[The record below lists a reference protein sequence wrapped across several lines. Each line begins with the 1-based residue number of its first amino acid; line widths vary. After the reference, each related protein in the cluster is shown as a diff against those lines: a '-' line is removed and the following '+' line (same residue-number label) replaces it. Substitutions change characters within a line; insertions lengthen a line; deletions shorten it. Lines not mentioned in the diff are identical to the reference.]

1 MFSKKPHSDVKK
13 SSLKVLDLKKDS
25 LGRLKHLKVV
35 LENSDIH
42 EAKIFFESNYS
53 HIFYVFYDVFISAE
67 NNLKQRAHHRTGRED
82 LELVRFIFEKLLI
95 LLPELINRRWQC
107 HSLQNIMKK
116 FLHCGNSV
124 KLRRDGIRL
133 FLLWYQILGENA
145 PAELD
150 AIFMSLVPGLIPGV
164 PNPYIVPSS
173 SNQSHGLFSRNT
185 TAGEGYQ
192 ETSTFYA
199 SATDVPESSPVCPIE
214 IAPLLPPLSGE
225 QLPDDSTRFYLDCL
239 LEYMVS
245 QVCKVE
251 WRDRSEI
258 RYLKC
263 FHFLFEKFKKHYL
276 PHLFPG
282 FSCISNLFSPSLDLP
297 VLRTE
302 NDIKLDHD
310 STRFSQKETLY
321 LCQSTVIRWITHFT
335 QLVKK
340 TTVTFQQAA
349 ISESKEQNETNRP
362 SATAESEGNHHSS
375 SHNNNNLL
383 TTSSFGMER
392 DPSSTSLGNDDLSL
406 HDYAIVRSTLY
417 SSRENINMVNEIFR
431 RAFLMHFKFSST
443 MRKVVAVYRE
453 WIHKNSN
460 EKPIF
465 LEEPVLTLES
475 KEDKVDGPF
484 LSKEAGGEEY
494 PSELSGMRLRKD
506 SYIKAIHSDNNHLRA
521 GLQNMLI
528 VFLTNAANVFL
539 LDLSHDSLHF
549 LEEQVDMCKRVLNI
563 YRYMVMNIQM
573 ERRVWQQLLL
583 VLLQI
588 TSLVLKEV
596 PPVRK
601 EDVLGGRLA
610 PALFQT
616 LIVTWIKANLNVVI
630 STSLWDKFLSVL
642 SSLTLWEELI
652 KEWAKTMETL
662 TRVLAKQVYSLDLN
676 DLPLDRL
683 SEQKMKK
690 NRGMRK
696 TVIGNLDEK
705 FEKCKS
711 QSTSVVRAGN
721 IYDDASLQG
730 TVRTDAAPVMRA
742 RSGSGSGEHMHK
754 HHSGNMRRS
763 NSDTNLLR
771 KNHSHRLKDFSAID
785 VSSQKQVFV
794 TGASPMADDEFSK
807 GIHSFDEAKDF
818 KKISYK
824 HKSKSLDFLAHRA
837 ESPCFS
843 ESSEC
848 HSRSPSPTPS
858 SGLEN
863 TSIKD
868 SPMQI
873 DTVASSAD
881 NSCNNSDNFGTRK
894 ISLDHFGI
902 LISRREIG
910 TSSHIEARSIMSG
923 GTTNGWLPDVA
934 VVLWKRMLGAL
945 GDINKIKDAS
955 VHAQV
960 LKYLVDLSELF
971 VKIRDNLGVT
981 LDNLST
987 PVPPDYVPPLLL
999 VTPWL
1004 FEALNLPEKYK
1015 QGKLTAFKLL
1025 CILMVRRHD
1034 IPLANEYLAHFYYS
1048 LHYGLMANDQD
1059 MINTI
1064 VKYCGPNFFSIG
1076 LPGSTLLVMDFIY
1089 AADTVI
1095 SSSDIK
1101 GVPRTEAISILGAL
1115 LSLTNVYKE
1124 IPTLQPSS
1132 TELFTIACKDAKDHI
1147 ISILF
1152 KAGKREP
1159 AGLARCIA
1167 INSIGI
1173 YLYEELTNKTSH
1185 YRIKEAVTVLLIAV
1199 RSALSTQKPR
1209 DVEFN
1214 CKAVARVASDMLLL
1228 LCDHGEEL
1236 ERMHSDLCRTV
1247 IEVLSS
1253 TLENLLPSSDA
1264 ILLEDDKKLI
1274 LSLIHCIGEW
1284 CFVTK
1289 IGSPSINEQDFV
1301 PLLAVFKVLNAAANG
1316 KKVDAPQSTQS
1327 LTELSTPD
1335 VDPNVQVEN
1344 FQEGTTPTP
1353 SVPPRTLQSPEKARS
1368 ADSSFFKTIQNQDH
1382 NIAIKLAAK
1391 SLLCHLINH
1400 LGHFPMGI
1408 GASRL
1413 TSLVHEHDDVP
1424 TLTGDEL
1431 SAEVFHAPNVQ
1442 FFILNNCSIV
1452 SFVEIPAL
1460 DMPGGGATAGLTTS
1474 KSQVRII
1481 VRDLGGKFS
1490 WDSSILYGPPDSYFC
1505 YPETDPF
1512 EAPQSLTVPQDLQSS
1527 SLNASGLSSSSL
1539 SQNNCLHRRQK
1550 NELPT
1555 AENSFDNVDNLDELL
1570 QYIGYT
1576 SHECVCES
1584 VQVLNVPPSLQNKEG
1599 RDKENDIINNIL
1611 SQRKQELSQF
1621 EKYSL
1626 NSCMEAK
1633 GIQPPQPTEASSPFQ
1648 HCRLLLNQ
1656 LGFTFWDKR
1665 SQFDLLK
1672 KNEQLLRELRNLDKQ
1687 MCRDTHKIAVIYV
1700 AAGQEDKN
1708 SILSNPGASQE
1719 FEEFVAGLGWEVELE
1734 THPGFLGGLQRN
1746 KTTGDTAPYYATPF
1760 TEVIFHVS
1768 TRMSA
1773 SMEPDSIHKKVCHL
1787 GNDEVHIVWS
1797 EHSRDY
1803 RKEIIATEFCDVLIV
1818 IYPVGGRMYRIH
1830 ISRKL
1835 GIPFFGPLFNGAI
1848 VGHKVLP
1855 GLVRATAIN
1864 ANRAKRSLMSL
1875 YMNYYEERNKSLEV
1889 IVQNHKDQTTFE
1901 QFAACIYSPAP
1912 AKTSVQSRSSGP
1924 PSRTDSAC
1932 SRGMPNL
1939 AAALLDAHG
1948 GKGGSSY
1955 SPSIRSRTASQSTVE
1970 DISPHSS
1977 PQTSLRDRPLSVS
1990 QSQT

>member
-1 MFSKKPHSDVKK
+1 FLS
-13 SSLKVLDLKKDS
+13 
-25 LGRLKHLKVV
+25 
-35 LENSDIH
+35 ENSDIH

-145 PAELD
+145 PGELD

-185 TAGEGYQ
+185 NAGEGYQ

-453 WIHKNSN
+453 WIHKN
-460 EKPIF
+460 
-465 LEEPVLTLES
+465 
-475 KEDKVDGPF
+475 
-484 LSKEAGGEEY
+484 EAGGEEY

-894 ISLDHFGI
+894 ISLDHFGF

-1159 AGLARCIA
+1159 AGLARFTNCKQSFSLRSTNGLAHLKSSTYMRLLKI
-1167 INSIGI
+1167 IKTVKDPIKVKSLI
-1173 YLYEELTNKTSH
+1173 YFSL
-1185 YRIKEAVTVLLIAV
+1185 
-1199 RSALSTQKPR
+1199 Q
-1209 DVEFN
+1209 FN

-1527 SLNASGLSSSSL
+1527 SLNASGLSSS
-1539 SQNNCLHRRQK
+1539 
-1550 NELPT
+1550 
-1555 AENSFDNVDNLDELL
+1555 LL

-1665 SQFDLLK
+1665 SQFDL
-1672 KNEQLLRELRNLDKQ
+1672 
-1687 MCRDTHKIAVIYV
+1687 
-1700 AAGQEDKN
+1700 
-1708 SILSNPGASQE
+1708 
-1719 FEEFVAGLGWEVELE
+1719 VELE

>member
-13 SSLKVLDLKKDS
+13 SSQKVLDPKKDCLS
-25 LGRLKHLKVV
+25 RLKHLRIV
-35 LENSDIH
+35 LENSDTA
-42 EAKIFFESNYS
+42 EAKSFFENNYS
-53 HIFYVFYDVFISAE
+53 HIYYIFYDVFISAE
-67 NNLKQRAHHRTGRED
+67 TNLKQRAHHRTARED
-82 LELVRFIFEKLLI
+82 LEIVRFIFEKLLV

-107 HSLQNIMKK
+107 HSIKRIIKK
-116 FLHCGNSV
+116 FLHYGNST
-124 KLRRDGIRL
+124 KLRRDGVRL

-145 PAELD
+145 PEELD
-150 AIFMSLVPGLIPGV
+150 NIFMSLVPGLIPGV
-164 PNPYIVPSS
+164 PNPFIVPPNSS
-173 SNQSHGLFSRNT
+173 QSHGLYNRGASSN
-185 TAGEGYQ
+185 ENYQ

-199 SATDVPESSPVCPIE
+199 STTDGPEAAPITPIE
-214 IAPLLPPLSGE
+214 IMPILPPLSGE
-225 QLPDDSTRFYLDCL
+225 QLPDDCTRFYLDCL

-245 QVCKVE
+245 QICKVE
-251 WRDRSEI
+251 WKEKSEA

-263 FHFLFEKFKKHYL
+263 FQFLFEKFKKHYL
-276 PHLFPG
+276 PHIFPG
-282 FSCISNLFSPSLDLP
+282 FSCTTSLFSPILDMP
-297 VLRTE
+297 VLRRE
-302 NDIKLDHD
+302 NDLKIEHD
-310 STRFSQKETLY
+310 NTRFSQKDTPL
-321 LCQSTVIRWITHFT
+321 LCQSTVIRWTTHFT
-335 QLVKK
+335 QCLKK
-340 TTVTFQQAA
+340 TNVTFQQP
-349 ISESKEQNETNRP
+349 IQSEMKEQNESNRP
-362 SATAESEGNHHSS
+362 AASNENDASQSS
-375 SHNNNNLL
+375 TNLL
-383 TTSSFGMER
+383 TASSYGLER
-392 DPSSTSLGNDDLSL
+392 DPSSTSLGNDDLSFR
-406 HDYAIVRSTLY
+406 DYTIVRDTLY
-417 SSRENINMVNEIFR
+417 CSRENINIINEIFR
-431 RAFLMHFKFSST
+431 QAFHMHFRYAST

-453 WIHKNSN
+453 WIHKNST
-460 EKPIF
+460 EKPLF
-465 LEEPVLTLES
+465 LEEPIQPVS
-475 KEDKVDGPF
+475 DPKEDKVDGIIS
-484 LSKEAGGEEY
+484 SKVSDSSSVGQDQ
-494 PSELSGMRLRKD
+494 ELPGTRLRKD
-506 SYIKAIHSDNNHLRA
+506 SYLKAIHSDNNHLRA

-539 LDLSHDSLHF
+539 LDLTHDNLHM

-563 YRYMVMNIQM
+563 YRYMVMNVQM
-573 ERRVWQQLLL
+573 DRRVWEQLLK

-588 TSLVLKEV
+588 TSLVLKEI

-601 EDVLGGRLA
+601 EDTLGGRLA

-630 STSLWDKFLSVL
+630 SMELWDQFLSVL

-662 TRVLAKQVYSLDLN
+662 TRVLAKQVYCIDLN

-690 NRGMRK
+690 NRGIRR

-711 QSTSVVRAGN
+711 KSESAGGKGNFLAGSLFDETS
-721 IYDDASLQG
+721 SQG
-730 TVRTDAAPVMRA
+730 TTTRSSNQPIMRT
-742 RSGSGSGEHMHK
+742 RSGSGDHMHK
-754 HHSGNMRRS
+754 RSHTSDGHSIRKS
-763 NSDTNLLR
+763 NSDSNLFK
-771 KNHSHRLKDFSAID
+771 KNRSHHAKEHGAIYA
-785 VSSQKQVFV
+785 SEHKQFFV
-794 TGASPMADDEFSK
+794 TGASPSVDDEFSK
-807 GIHSFDEAKDF
+807 ALPPFEEYKDQV
-818 KKISYK
+818 KKIYHK
-824 HKSKSLDFLAHRA
+824 HRSKSLDFLSHRA

-848 HSRSPSPTPS
+848 RSRSPSPTPS

-873 DTVASSAD
+873 DAVVSSTD
-881 NSCNNSDNFGTRK
+881 NSCNNS
-894 ISLDHFGI
+894 
-902 LISRREIG
+902 EIG
-910 TSSHIEARSIMSG
+910 TGNSLEARSVMSG
-923 GTTNGWLPDVA
+923 GTTRGWMPDVA
-934 VVLWKRMLGAL
+934 VVLWKRMLGTL
-945 GDINKIKDAS
+945 GNINKIKDAS

-981 LDNLST
+981 LDNHTT
-987 PVPPDYVPPLLL
+987 PPPPELVPPLLL

-1015 QGKLTAFKLL
+1015 DGKLLAFKLL
-1025 CILMVRRHD
+1025 CLLIVRRHD
-1034 IPLANEYLAHFYYS
+1034 ISLLKEYIAHFYYA

-1059 MINTI
+1059 IINTI
-1064 VKYCGPNFFSIG
+1064 VRHCGPSFFSIG
-1076 LPGSTLLVMDFIY
+1076 LPGSTLLIMDFIY

-1101 GVPRTEAISILGAL
+1101 GVPRTEAMSILGAL
-1115 LSLTNVYKE
+1115 LCLTNVYKE

-1147 ISILF
+1147 TSILF

-1167 INSIGI
+1167 VNSIGI
-1173 YLYEELTNKTSH
+1173 YLYEELMNKTNH

-1199 RSALSTQKPR
+1199 R
-1209 DVEFN
+1209 FN

-1228 LCDHGEEL
+1228 LCDHGDEL
-1236 ERMHSDLCRTV
+1236 RRNHADLSRTV

-1253 TLENLLPSSDA
+1253 TLENLLPNSDTA
-1264 ILLEDDKKLI
+1264 IAEDDKKLI

-1284 CFVTK
+1284 CFITK
-1289 IGSPSINEQDFV
+1289 IGSPQSSEQDFV
-1301 PLLAVFKVLNAAANG
+1301 PLLSVFKVLNAAASG
-1316 KKVDAPQSTQS
+1316 RKLDAPQGTQS

-1353 SVPPRTLQSPEKARS
+1353 SVPPRSLQSPEKARS
-1368 ADSSFFKTIQNQDH
+1368 ADSSFFRTIQNHDH
-1382 NIAIKLAAK
+1382 NLVIRLAAK
-1391 SLLCHLINH
+1391 SLMYHLINH

-1413 TSLVHEHDDVP
+1413 TSLVNEHDDVP
-1424 TLTGDEL
+1424 NLTGDEL

-1442 FFILNNCSIV
+1442 FFVLNSNSII

-1474 KSQVRII
+1474 KSQVRVII
-1481 VRDLGGKFS
+1481 RDLGGKFS
-1490 WDSSILYGPPDSYFC
+1490 WDSSILYGPPDFYYNS
-1505 YPETDPF
+1505 PDIDPF
-1512 EAPQSLTVPQDLQSS
+1512 SAPASLEISQDQQPISNFIGDES
-1527 SLNASGLSSSSL
+1527 SLLSSQGL
-1539 SQNNCLHRRQK
+1539 RHRPK
-1550 NELPT
+1550 DVLPT
-1555 AENSFDNVDNLDELL
+1555 VENSADDLDNLDDLL
-1570 QYIGYT
+1570 QYVGYT
-1576 SHECVCES
+1576 SSECVS
-1584 VQVLNVPPSLQNKEG
+1584 MPGQPLNSASRLLNEDGRQKEM
-1599 RDKENDIINNIL
+1599 EMINLIL
-1611 SQRKQELSQF
+1611 NQRNQEYSQSQKF
-1621 EKYSL
+1621 SL

-1633 GIQPPQPTEASSPFQ
+1633 NVQSPHPVDANSQFQ

-1656 LGFTFWDKR
+1656 LGFTSWERR

-1687 MCRDTHKIAVIYV
+1687 FCRDTHKIAVIYV
-1700 AAGQEDKN
+1700 ATGQEDKN
-1708 SILSNPGASQE
+1708 SILSNLGASQE

-1734 THPGFLGGLQRN
+1734 NHPGFLGGLQRN
-1746 KTTGDTAPYYATPF
+1746 KSTGDTAPYYATPF

-1768 TRMSA
+1768 TRMSTIFEA
-1773 SMEPDSIHKKVCHL
+1773 DTIHKKVCHL

-1818 IYPVGGRMYRIH
+1818 IYPLGGRMYRIH

-1864 ANRAKRSLMSL
+1864 ANRAKRSLISM
-1875 YMNYYEERNKSLEV
+1875 YMNYFEERHKSLEI

-1901 QFAACIYSPAP
+1901 QFAASVYSPAP
-1912 AKTSVQSRSSGP
+1912 SKMYPASRSSGP
-1924 PSRTDSAC
+1924 PSRADSAC
-1932 SRGMPNL
+1932 SKGIPNL
-1939 AAALLDAHG
+1939 AAALLDAHS
-1948 GKGGSSY
+1948 KGSAY
-1955 SPSIRSRTASQSTVE
+1955 SPSMRSRTVSQSTAE
-1970 DISPHSS
+1970 DLSPHSS
-1977 PQTSLRDRPLSVS
+1977 PQVSLRDRPLSSS